1 MRRKI
6 VGALVALLGACL
18 ASTAMAQQTWVGG
31 SPAQGRVLVD
41 ANGDTWVGIWID
53 APARVT
59 QPRARAPMAISL
71 VVDTSGSMA
80 GDKIQNARMA
90 AASLLESL
98 RDGDIVSIYG
108 FSSGVSEIAAP
119 TVLSPATRG
128 SLMQR
133 ISLLQA
139 AGGTNMW
146 DGMQVGVSRMSQAPA
161 THPLRRIFLIS
172 DGHANIG
179 PSDPASLGNL
189 AAGAT
194 EYGTQIT
201 AIGVGYDYDQST
213 LGALAVR
220 SSGRLYHLGQSHQMA
235 AILEQELNMMSN
247 SVALNAYIEVVP
259 APGVLILEGATTG
272 AVIEGGRLRYPLGAL
287 HASQRR
293 EILFR
298 ARVPTSMVGSR
309 QLATARLVY
318 ETPSEREQRVQT
330 APITYEVTRD
340 RAASAESA
348 APRVVA
354 MVADYEATQAQRQ
367 AAVLMQQGQSQQ
379 AAVVL
384 ERAQRRAEATAAAAP
399 APARARITE
408 RATALGAA
416 SSAAGAA
423 RTQEEQRARSYEF
436 ADEAMSAEGF

>member
-6 VGALVALLGACL
+6 LGALTALLVGSL
-18 ASTAMAQQTWVGG
+18 VSTAAAQQTWVGG
-31 SPAQGRVLVD
+31 SPQQGRLLVD

-53 APARVT
+53 APAVPV
-59 QPRARAPMAISL
+59 QPRTRAPMAISL

-80 GDKIQNARMA
+80 GEKIQNARMA
-90 AASLLESL
+90 AQSLLETL
-98 RDGDIVSIYG
+98 ADGDVVSIYA
-108 FSSGVSEIAAP
+108 FSSGVTEIAPP
-119 TVLSPATRG
+119 TMLSAATRG
-128 SLMQR
+128 GLMQR

-161 THPLRRIFLIS
+161 THPIRRIFLIS

-179 PSDPASLGNL
+179 PSDPMSLGNL

-235 AILEQELNMMSN
+235 AILEQELNMLSN

-259 APGVLILEGATTG
+259 APGVVILEGATTG
-272 AVIEGGRLRYPLGAL
+272 AVLESGRLRDPLGAV
-287 HASQRR
+287 HAGQRR
-293 EILFR
+293 EVLFR
-298 ARVPTSMVGSR
+298 ARVDTSSVGSR

-318 ETPSEREQRVQT
+318 ETPSEREQRVQS
-330 APITYEVTRD
+330 APIRYEVTRD
-340 RAASAESA
+340 RAATERSV

-354 MVADYEATQAQRQ
+354 MVADHEAAEAQRQ
-367 AAVLMQQGQSQQ
+367 ASVDLQQGQSQQ

-384 ERAQRRAEATAAAAP
+384 ERAQRRVEEQAAAAP
-399 APARARITE
+399 PAARARLDA
-408 RATALGAA
+408 RASALSRASGAA
-416 SSAAGAA
+416 SSATTAA
-423 RTQEEQRARSYEF
+423 DQRARSYEF
-436 ADEAMSAEGF
+436 ADEAMEAEGY

>member
-6 VGALVALLGACL
+6 VGALSALLVACL
-18 ASTAMAQQTWVGG
+18 APTAMAQQTWVGG
-31 SPAQGRVLVD
+31 SPQQSRIMVD

-53 APARVT
+53 APAVAR
-59 QPRARAPMAISL
+59 PRTRAPMSVSL

-80 GDKIQNARMA
+80 GDKIQNARVA
-90 AASLLESL
+90 AQSLLESL
-98 RDGDIVSIYG
+98 SDGDIVSIYA
-108 FSSGVSEIAAP
+108 FSSGVTEIAAP
-119 TVLSPATRG
+119 TVMSSATRG
-128 SLMQR
+128 LLMQR

-179 PSDPASLGNL
+179 PSDPMSLGNL

-220 SSGRLYHLGQSHQMA
+220 SSGRLYHLGESHQMA
-235 AILEQELNMMSN
+235 AILQQELQMLSN

-259 APGVLILEGATTG
+259 APGVVIVEGATTG
-272 AVIEGGRLRYPLGAL
+272 AVIESGRLRYPLGAV
-287 HASQRR
+287 HAGQRR
-293 EILFR
+293 EVLFR
-298 ARVPTSMVGSR
+298 ARIDTSSLGSR

-318 ETPSEREQRVQT
+318 ETPSEREQRVQ
-330 APITYEVTRD
+330 AVPIAYEVTRD
-340 RAASAESA
+340 RAATERSV

-354 MVADYEATQAQRQ
+354 MVADHEAAEAQRQ
-367 AAVLMQQGQSQQ
+367 AAALMQQGQSQQ

-384 ERAQRRAEATAAAAP
+384 ENAQRRVEATAAAAP
-399 APARARITE
+399 PPARARLQA
-408 RATALGAA
+408 RASSLGTASSAA
-416 SSAAGAA
+416 SSA
-423 RTQEEQRARSYEF
+423 RTESEQRARSYEF
-436 ADEAMSAEGF
+436 ADEAMSAEGY